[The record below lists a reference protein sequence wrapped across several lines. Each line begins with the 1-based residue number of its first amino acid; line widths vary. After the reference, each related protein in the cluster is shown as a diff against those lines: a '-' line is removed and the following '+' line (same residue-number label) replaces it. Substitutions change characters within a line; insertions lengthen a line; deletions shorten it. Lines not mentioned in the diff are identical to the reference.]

1 MNKNIIAWL
10 ELNEWIDENI
20 NYLTTEEYENKV
32 KELKELYEIIMNE

>member
-1 MNKNIIAWL
+1 MSKNIIAWL

>member
-1 MNKNIIAWL
+1 MSKNIIAWL

-20 NYLTTEEYENKV
+20 NYLTTKEYENKV